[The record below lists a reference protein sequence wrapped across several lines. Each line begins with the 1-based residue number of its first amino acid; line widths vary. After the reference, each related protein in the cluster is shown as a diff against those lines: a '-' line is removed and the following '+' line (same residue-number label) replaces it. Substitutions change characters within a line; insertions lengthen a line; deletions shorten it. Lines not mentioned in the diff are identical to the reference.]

1 MKKLGILLLFTGIMM
16 IAWSGYSW
24 WEQTQ
29 AVTSNAKELHQQYEN
44 WDDTAY
50 QQQVK
55 SITDDQK
62 SLTKSYQHGEEVGK
76 LEIPRI
82 GNQYDIYWGT
92 GADTLKKGV
101 GMYDS
106 KWTVKPDIPG
116 HVVLSGHRE
125 TVFRQL
131 NEVKKGDHLYVSYE
145 GKTYDYQIR
154 KTWITDAEDRSV
166 IVDKNKPT
174 LTLTTCYPFD
184 FVGSAPERYIVQAEL
199 VSVDKNG

>member
-1 MKKLGILLLFTGIMM
+1 MKKLGILLLLTGLVM

-29 AVTSNAKELHQQYEN
+29 AVTNNTEELHQQYEN
-44 WDDTAY
+44 WDDTVY
-50 QQQVK
+50 QQQLT
-55 SITDDQK
+55 SIDDKQK
-62 SLTKSYQHGEEVGK
+62 SHTKSYQHGESVGK
-76 LEIPRI
+76 LDIPRI
-82 GNQYDIYWGT
+82 GSQYDVYWGT
-92 GADTLKKGV
+92 GADTLKQGV

-106 KWTVKPDIPG
+106 KWTVAPDNPG
-116 HVVLSGHRE
+116 HVVLSGHRD

-131 NEVKKGDHLYVSYE
+131 DKVKEGDHLYVNFE
-145 GKTYDYQIR
+145 EKTYDYQIR
-154 KTWITDAEDRSV
+154 KTWITDEEDRSV

-184 FVGSAPERYIVQAEL
+184 FIGSAPDRYIVQAEL